1 MKDRNLCSDLLVSPF
16 TIEVELLNM
25 HKAPHLSVQ
34 LIMLHA
40 SKHISLKIGVSE
52 GPSLDLGNQDN
63 SDKTIRN
70 SSLLELFESDA
81 LGDNEIKRVPAFLVV
96 IVIPVVQKIKALVNW
111 DVDIFVFGIWIILRD
126 SRA

>member
-1 MKDRNLCSDLLVSPF
+1 
-16 TIEVELLNM
+16 
-25 HKAPHLSVQ
+25 
-34 LIMLHA
+34 MLHA

-52 GPSLDLGNQDN
+52 GPSLDLSNQDN

-96 IVIPVVQKIKALVNW
+96 IVIPVVHKIKALVNW

>member
-1 MKDRNLCSDLLVSPF
+1 
-16 TIEVELLNM
+16 
-25 HKAPHLSVQ
+25 
-34 LIMLHA
+34 MLHA

-63 SDKTIRN
+63 SDKAIRN

-96 IVIPVVQKIKALVNW
+96 IVIPVVQ
-111 DVDIFVFGIWIILRD
+111 
-126 SRA
+126 